1 MSNETF
7 KKENEGSSRLWLV
20 PAGLKPDMSA
30 SEDFW
35 RRQNE
40 RTHIRKKVNNDFP
53 PKWSTGLIMLWSN
66 EAGPPDFSCRDCDYI
81 MNGRLSQT
89 KSVNDQRCVAL
100 CRAFF
105 QFWKHFV
112 IRSRTTWWSF
122 LLFMSAGLDL
132 SVFCVIYFIYFI
144 CCTSFV
150 FLSAV
155 LSFSGT
161 HFL

>member
-1 MSNETF
+1 MKLL
-7 KKENEGSSRLWLV
+7 KKRMKAHHVSDSFQLVWNPTCLRRRTSEEDKMKGHTSERRLT
-20 PAGLKPDMSA
+20 M
-30 SEDFW
+30 F
-35 RRQNE
+35 
-40 RTHIRKKVNNDFP
+40 FP

-81 MNGRLSQT
+81 MNRRLFQT

-112 IRSRTTWWSF
+112 IRSRTTWWPF

-132 SVFCVIYFIYFI
+132 SVFCVIYFICFI